1 VDEEDVQTVMVAPF
15 LIRADTTEILRLLQE
30 DDDGEE
36 EEADA

>member
-1 VDEEDVQTVMVAPF
+1 VDEEDVQTVMEALF
-15 LIRADTTEILRLLQE
+15 LIRADTTEILRLLRE